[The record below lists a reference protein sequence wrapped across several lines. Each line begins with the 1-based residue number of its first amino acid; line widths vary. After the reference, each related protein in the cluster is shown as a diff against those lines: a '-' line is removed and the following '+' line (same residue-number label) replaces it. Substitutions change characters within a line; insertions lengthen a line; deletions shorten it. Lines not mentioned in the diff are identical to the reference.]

1 MQCSNAE
8 WERFQR
14 PLAKLPRMLNDRSG
28 AGIVQAPVRLGA
40 FYFAYFCYLGAF
52 GAYFS
57 LWLAERG
64 YTPSQISIVLAAPQ
78 VMRIFAPA
86 LWGWL
91 ADRTGSR
98 RAIVS
103 VSSLMAALC
112 FSAIGLQETLAGVLF
127 AIAAMAL
134 FSSGVLP
141 LVEATA
147 LAVLA
152 GRPGGYGPVRLW
164 GSIGFMASV
173 LAVGALLDARPV
185 AWLLPVVSLLM
196 ASAFMASLAL
206 PATAPRP
213 AHEAAQRLW
222 PVFARGPVI
231 AFFAACFC
239 MTVAHGALYAFY
251 SIHLVANGYSKT
263 LVGVMWTVGVVAEIG
278 VFLVL
283 PQLFRRFSART
294 VLVASF
300 AAAAVRFLAIGWG
313 VDSVTLMVVAQVMH
327 AMAFGTYHAASV
339 AIVHRLFAG
348 PLEVRGQALYASLSY
363 GLGGTAGMLLSGWLW
378 QTWGAETTFTVSA
391 LAGLVGALLAAM
403 TPKDRTP

>member
-1 MQCSNAE
+1 M
-8 WERFQR
+8 RF
-14 PLAKLPRMLNDRSG
+14 G
-28 AGIVQAPVRLGA
+28 ASSGIVGAPVRLGA

-57 LWLAERG
+57 LWLADRG
-64 YTPSQISIVLAAPQ
+64 YTPAEISLVLAVPQ
-78 VMRIFAPA
+78 LLRIFAPA

-98 RAIVS
+98 RAVVIVS
-103 VSSLMAALC
+103 SAMAALC
-112 FSAIGLQETLAGVLF
+112 FSALAFTETLPGVLL
-127 AIAAMAL
+127 AIAAMGL
-134 FSSGVLP
+134 FSSGILP
-141 LVEATA
+141 LVEATT

-173 LAVGALLDARPV
+173 LLVGAMLDARPV

-196 ASAFMASLAL
+196 GSAFLASLAL
-206 PATAPRP
+206 PAAAPRP
-213 AHEAAQRLW
+213 AHEAAGRLW

-231 AFFAACFC
+231 AFFCACFC

-251 SIHLVANGYSKT
+251 SIHLVQNGYSKT

-283 PQLFRRFSART
+283 PQLFRRFSPRT

-300 AAAAVRFLAIGWG
+300 VAAAVRFVAIGWG
-313 VDSVTLMVVAQVMH
+313 AGSVTVLVAAQVLH
-327 AMAFGTYHAASV
+327 AMTFGTYHAAAV

-348 PLEVRGQALYASLSY
+348 PLEVRGQALYASLCY
-363 GLGGTAGMLLSGWLW
+363 GLGGTVGMLLSGWLW
-378 QTWGAETTFTVSA
+378 QTWGAGLTFTVST
-391 LAGLVGALLAAM
+391 LFGIAGAVLAAM